1 MLFRKELMIFLVSIS
16 TISSQTLN
24 IKNIK
29 VENKYPVKVIGDE
42 SDSLILADP
51 MDFCYKGGKIYIADI
66 GDHNIKILG
75 DGSKLIKEF
84 GRYGQGPEEFGL
96 IKGIDVD
103 NNGYIIVDEMQRVQL
118 LDKDGHYVKGMKISL
133 GSLVSSVKFGWK
145 GLIYINNAKEGY
157 LFTVYDRNF
166 NVLKRFGDIYCIG
179 SP

>member
-1 MLFRKELMIFLVSIS
+1 
-16 TISSQTLN
+16 
-24 IKNIK
+24 
-29 VENKYPVKVIGDE
+29 
-42 SDSLILADP
+42 
-51 MDFCYKGGKIYIADI
+51 
-66 GDHNIKILG
+66 
-75 DGSKLIKEF
+75 
-84 GRYGQGPEEFGL
+84 
-96 IKGIDVD
+96 
-103 NNGYIIVDEMQRVQL
+103 MQRVQL